1 MKSKQI
7 QLLWDFRGPASELT
21 ATHFLGHLL
30 QYLKQPNNQDIIH
43 TDSGTKV
50 TNESLCSVYLNT
62 STESLEKLK
71 SDLKPHRGV
80 YIDES
85 AGSA

>member
-7 QLLWDFRGPASELT
+7 QLLWDFRGPASEPT
-21 ATHFLGHLL
+21 ARHFLEHLL
-30 QYLKQPNNQDIIH
+30 QYLNQLNNQDIIH

-50 TNESLCSVYLNT
+50 NNESWCSVFLNT
-62 STESLEKLK
+62 SIESLEKLK

-85 AGSA
+85 TGSA

>member
-7 QLLWDFRGPASELT
+7 QLLWDFRGPASEPT
-21 ATHFLGHLL
+21 ATHFLEHLH
-30 QYLKQPNNQDIIH
+30 QYLNQPNNQDITH
-43 TDSGTKV
+43 THSGTKV
-50 TNESLCSVYLNT
+50 VNESFCSVYLNT

-80 YIDES
+80 YIEDS
-85 AGSA
+85 TGSA

>member
-7 QLLWDFRGPASELT
+7 QLLWDFRGPASEPT
-21 ATHFLGHLL
+21 ATHFLEHLL
-30 QYLKQPNNQDIIH
+30 HYLKQPNNQEIIY

-50 TNESLCSVYLNT
+50 TNESLCSVFLNT

-71 SDLKPHRGV
+71 SDLKPQRGV
-80 YIDES
+80 YIDDS
-85 AGSA
+85 TGSA

>member
-7 QLLWDFRGPASELT
+7 QLLWDFRGPASEPT
-21 ATHFLGHLL
+21 ATHFLEHLL
-30 QYLKQPNNQDIIH
+30 QYLNQHNNQDIIH
-43 TDSGTKV
+43 TDSGTRV
-50 TNESLCSVYLNT
+50 VNTSLCSVYLNT